1 MKKFSFLIMLTA
13 ILISSCITVKD
24 FSYFQDS
31 VAGDV
36 NSVKFAE
43 KNITIQAND
52 RITVLVTSKDPQLSM
67 PFNLVT
73 MNNTQSRSS
82 QNGTGAL
89 NGNAYTQYYN
99 VSQEGEINM
108 PVLGKVK
115 VAGLTRTQIE
125 DKISKLIMASDDGF
139 NDPTVTVDYANLY
152 VKMLGEFARP
162 GVVIIDRD
170 QFTLMDA
177 IAKAGDLS
185 VFGNRKNVKVYRM
198 ENGCENV
205 YEIDLTQRKQ
215 LLQSPAYMLQQNDVV
230 YVEPNKTRARQS
242 TSNGNTFLQPSLWIS
257 AASFL
262 STLIVLFVK

>member
-1 MKKFSFLIMLTA
+1 MKKITFIIMLTT
-13 ILISSCITVKD
+13 LLFSSCESIKD

-36 NSVKFAE
+36 NTVKNAE
-43 KNITIQAND
+43 SYITIKPSD
-52 RITVLVTSKDPQLSM
+52 RISVLVTSKDMELSM

-73 MNNTQSRSS
+73 INNTLNRSP

-89 NGNAYTQYYN
+89 NGNSYTQYYT
-99 VSQEGEINM
+99 VSQEGDINM

-125 DKISKLIMASDDGF
+125 EKVSELIMTSENGF
-139 NDPTVTVDYANLY
+139 KDPTVIVDYANLY

-162 GVVIIDRD
+162 GAVVIDRD

-198 ENGCENV
+198 ENGTEKV
-205 YEIDLTQRKQ
+205 YEVDLTNRKE
-215 LLQSPAYMLQQNDVV
+215 LLLSPAYMLQQNDIV

-242 TSNGNTFLQPSLWIS
+242 TSNGNTFLQPTLWIS
-257 AASFL
+257 AASL
-262 STLIVLFVK
+262 LTTLVVLFKK

>member
-1 MKKFSFLIMLTA
+1 MKKISFIIMLTA
-13 ILISSCITVKD
+13 ILFSSCVSIKD
-24 FSYFQDS
+24 FNYFQDT

-36 NSVKFAE
+36 NPVRNSDAS
-43 KNITIQAND
+43 ITIKPSD
-52 RITVLVTSKDPQLSM
+52 RITVLVSSKDLQLAT

-73 MNNTQSRSS
+73 LNTVQSRSM

-89 NGNAYTQYYN
+89 NGNSYTQYYT
-99 VSQEGEINM
+99 VSQNGEINM

-115 VAGLTRTQIE
+115 VAGLTRSQIE
-125 DKISKLIMASDDGF
+125 DKVAELIMTSDNGF

-152 VKMLGEFARP
+152 VKMLGELNRP
-162 GVVIIDRD
+162 GAVSIDRD

-185 VFGNRKNVKVYRM
+185 VFGNRKNVQVFRVK
-198 ENGCENV
+198 NGVETV
-205 YEIDLTQRKQ
+205 YEIDLTNRKAM
-215 LLQSPAYMLQQNDVV
+215 LQSPAYMLQQDDVV

-257 AASFL
+257 AASL
-262 STLIVLFVK
+262 ASTLIVLLKK